1 MVEKSGVEKSGV
13 ESCLDIN
20 TVQSTISKFYF
31 QHTFSCGAIENPLL
45 WLEEALASEP
55 LTMEKVNA
63 IIFGELDSVYSKSF
77 LLCLALGLGISCLE
91 GKLQAKQAIQ

>member
-1 MVEKSGVEKSGV
+1 MLRTYY
-13 ESCLDIN
+13 LDIN
-20 TVQSTISKFYF
+20 TVQSTIFFKFYF
-31 QHTFSCGAIENPLL
+31 QHTFFCGAIENPLL

>member
-1 MVEKSGVEKSGV
+1 M
-13 ESCLDIN
+13 L
-20 TVQSTISKFYF
+20 Y
-31 QHTFSCGAIENPLL
+31 GAIENPLL